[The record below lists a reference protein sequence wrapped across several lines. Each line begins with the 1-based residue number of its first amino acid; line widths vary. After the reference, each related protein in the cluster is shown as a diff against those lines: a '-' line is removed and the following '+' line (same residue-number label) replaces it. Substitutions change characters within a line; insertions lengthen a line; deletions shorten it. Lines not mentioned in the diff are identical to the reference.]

1 MAAPIEPIGADSEIT
16 IQARQQQ
23 QQVQQS
29 YTVMQQ
35 RQQQQLQ
42 QQRRQEQIRKLQVEA
57 AARRQRAEKDRLM
70 GWGADVKGAIDAPKT
85 PMLAERIT
93 GMRPRDGSAPRGESL
108 AENMAAEEE
117 RRSVEFMSGEARRA
131 VEEEHSIAQA
141 RATRAYHMSLQAME
155 AEMQRR
161 HAAFEEYKKYSED
174 YAEAFRRTDVTY
186 SDYLKAFKAG
196 ETTQGYDEWK
206 QPYIQQELFRVQY
219 PDIAGQMAELS
230 NISQHMAQEGWGEA
244 YAKYGDVTPRITK
257 LQQAIQQ
264 EKGLSP
270 EQVQTLNVWLSDVS
284 AQNVAA
290 NRQFA
295 AEKSAR
301 ATLRKIQDAEAW
313 QPKTLYEQA
322 WFRSLDPGEQQLVA
336 MSELPLLPV
345 GASETFRT
353 AYGEEGEAFVG
364 RYTQQVIK
372 GKEIRAAKT
381 APPDLSNL
389 PTGQTFSLAPFYRQ
403 NGSPDPA
410 YVQRFDKQLW
420 DLLSP
425 VTSAIK
431 STHESYERYI
441 PAGSA
446 APIASTIVDLFE
458 HTPGE
463 MFRKTSV
470 TMGSQIGQKVLGI
483 AGIDTSQQRGID
495 ISKSRK
501 AILTEIVERPVPAI
515 AGGAVA
521 GFTGAAHEIVKI
533 PHYLTH
539 PIETAQAI
547 PGEVPRLLE
556 MVRSGIETSPIETG
570 VAFYAGGKV
579 FRGVGQSIKSVSPI
593 GAGYVRIPTG
603 IEATPQ
609 ITRVIGVYGR
619 NPLERP
625 LLGKTEWVANR
636 PLTGIVIGSGRVRPF
651 VGSPVRAFGE
661 TPIRSGYL
669 PMSESSWAFMRPVML
684 ERLARTKSESFL
696 TGAIEARKIASI
708 RELGQMPAVEPWGTI
723 SPSTIPPKTWGKV
736 TAYVRQHRRDI
747 VPYGSTTERAI
758 LGEHGRYTL
767 GDLDLDIRPKK
778 AAKVAQDIHD
788 ILKEDMPDLGPLV
801 HETSKLT
808 EGAGRYTA
816 RMLDG
821 QIVLDLHPHW
831 EPRWNLPTDRL
842 SGLISSGGVRMMPIG
857 RTLWGKTMFFLN
869 YRETIPG
876 KAAVIQHYPG
886 RFKDPADITLIAR
899 TMGAKVTE
907 PLLFDIGGMRTEA
920 RAALAR
926 RAANVGDIF
935 EKYTRQHAPEGIPLI
950 REGINPIWRHRAG
963 PIQVRDPLFNLNL
976 GFQVRIVPLPRGVGA
991 PQKPTPGIFV
1001 PRQTRSTAPS
1011 RDPARGRTYGRSP
1024 TVRYP
1029 AGYPVFF
1036 AGPPRY
1042 PSNYR
1047 TTHPAPYIGTRPI
1060 RSMQPYI
1067 TVRTPRRSTY
1077 PAAPRPSYP
1086 SGIFPGRPS
1095 GYPPISSPG
1104 YPQIGSPGYPPVY
1117 PPSRPPTTPPPPPPL
1132 IRSLTPTRR
1141 GRRPWRYDRYR
1152 RREVIA
1158 PIATPWEV
1166 LGIRPP
1172 ERVVRESARVAASR
1186 PQLIFVADQRR
1197 QPVADRHEARALEK
1211 LLSGKQRKKT
1221 LFW

>member
-1 MAAPIEPIGADSEIT
+1 MATPIEPIGTDSEIT

-23 QQVQQS
+23 QQAQQS
-29 YTVMQQ
+29 YAVMQQ

-57 AARRQRAEKDRLM
+57 AARRQRAEKRGLI

-108 AENMAAEEE
+108 AENVAAEEE
-117 RRSVEFMSGEARRA
+117 RRTVEFMRSEARRA
-131 VEEEHSIAQA
+131 VEEEHSMKVAAQ
-141 RATRAYHMSLQAME
+141 RKAYHEMIEAMARQE
-155 AEMQRR
+155 AER

-206 QPYIQQELFRVQY
+206 QPYIQQELFNIQY

-230 NISQHMAQEGWGEA
+230 NISQLMAQEGWGEA
-244 YAKYGDVTPRITK
+244 YREYGDVTPRITR

-270 EQVQTLNVWLSDVS
+270 EQVQTLNAWLSDVS

-301 ATLRKIQDAEAW
+301 ATLRKIQDAPTW

-322 WFRSLDPGEQQLVA
+322 WFRSLDTGEQQLVA
-336 MSELPLLPV
+336 MSELPLLPA

-364 RYTQQVIK
+364 RYTLQVLK

-389 PTGQTFSLAPFYRQ
+389 STDETFSLVPLFESAA
-403 NGSPDPA
+403 SPDPA
-410 YVQRFDKQLW
+410 YVQRVDKLLW
-420 DLLSP
+420 DQLSP
-425 VTSAIK
+425 ITSAVK
-431 STHESYERYI
+431 STHESYERYV

-446 APIASTIVDLFE
+446 APIASTMVDLYE
-458 HTPGE
+458 HMPWLQVHTIP
-463 MFRKTSV
+463 V
-470 TMGSQIGQKVLGI
+470 TMGSKIGQKVLGI
-483 AGIDTSQQRGID
+483 DF
-495 ISKSRK
+495 SKAQK
-501 AILTEIVERPVPAI
+501 ALLTEIIERPVPAI
-515 AGGAVA
+515 AGGAIA
-521 GFTGAAHEIVKI
+521 GFTGAVHEIVKI

-547 PGEVPRLLE
+547 PREIPRFFE
-556 MVRSGIETSPIETG
+556 TVRSGIETSPVETG
-570 VAFYAGGKV
+570 VAFFVGGKV
-579 FRGVGQSIKSVSPI
+579 FRGVGRGIKSVSPI

-603 IEATPQ
+603 IEAAPQ
-609 ITRVIGVYGR
+609 ITRIIGVYGR

-636 PLTGIVIGSGRVRPF
+636 PLTGIVIGSEGVRPF

-708 RELGQMPAVEPWGTI
+708 RELGQMPAVEPWGTL

-736 TAYVRQHRRDI
+736 TTYVRQHRRDI

-816 RMLDG
+816 RMPDG

-876 KAAVIQHYPG
+876 KAAVIRHYPG

-899 TMGAKVTE
+899 MMGAKATE

-963 PIQVRDPLFNLNL
+963 SIQVRDPLFNLNL

-1001 PRQTRSTAPS
+1001 PRQTRSTASS

-1047 TTHPAPYIGTRPI
+1047 TTHPAPYIGIRPI
-1060 RSMQPYI
+1060 RLMQPYV
-1067 TVRTPRRSTY
+1067 TVRTPRRSAY

-1086 SGIFPGRPS
+1086 SSIFPGRPS

-1117 PPSRPPTTPPPPPPL
+1117 PPGIPPITPPPPPPPPPL
-1132 IRSLTPTRR
+1132 IMSLTPARR
-1141 GRRPWRYDRYR
+1141 GRRPWRYGKYR

-1197 QPVADRHEARALEK
+1197 HPVADRRGARALKK
-1211 LLSGKQRKKT
+1211 LLSAKQRKKT